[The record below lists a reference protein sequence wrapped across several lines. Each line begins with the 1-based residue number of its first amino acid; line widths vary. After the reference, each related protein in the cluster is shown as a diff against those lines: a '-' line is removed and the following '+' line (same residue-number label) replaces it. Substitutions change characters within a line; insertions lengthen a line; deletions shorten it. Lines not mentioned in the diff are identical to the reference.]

1 MQFVEKKYNFIMLD
15 SKVQTRYTDSTNK
28 IA

>member
-1 MQFVEKKYNFIMLD
+1 MQFKEKKYNFIMLD
-15 SKVQTRYTDSTNK
+15 NKMQTRYTDSTNE